1 MLRRTIGVKWSRSW
15 FAERWL
21 QRSSKQKGMDMA
33 KLKLEVNG
41 EALEVGA
48 AETALLLDALRE
60 GLELTGTKRGCE
72 TSHCGACTVLLDGVA
87 AHSCVVLAARC
98 EGKEITTVEGL
109 SQGSDLNALQRL
121 FLKHGALQCGYC
133 TPGMLMAATA
143 LLRRNP
149 QPNLEQIKIGLDGNL
164 CRCTG
169 YTGIFDAI
177 QAYSQAHS
185 ET

>member
-1 MLRRTIGVKWSRSW
+1 
-15 FAERWL
+15 
-21 QRSSKQKGMDMA
+21 MA
-33 KLKLEVNG
+33 KFKLEING
-41 EALEVGA
+41 EETEV
-48 AETALLLDALRE
+48 ETKEAALLLDVLRE
-60 GLELTGTKRGCE
+60 GLGLTGTKRGCE
-72 TSHCGACTVLLDGVA
+72 TSHCGACTVLLEGMAV
-87 AHSCVVLAARC
+87 HSCVVLAARC

-109 SQGSDLNALQRL
+109 TEGGELNRLQRL

-149 QPNLEQIKIGLDGNL
+149 RPSLEETKVGLDGNL

-177 QAYSQAHS
+177 QAHAQADK
-185 ET
+185 

>member
-1 MLRRTIGVKWSRSW
+1 
-15 FAERWL
+15 
-21 QRSSKQKGMDMA
+21 MA
-33 KLKLEVNG
+33 KHKLRINDEDV
-41 EALEVGA
+41 EAE
-48 AETALLLDALRE
+48 AEESALLLDVLRE
-60 GLELTGTKRGCE
+60 SLEMTGTKRGCE
-72 TSHCGACTVLLDGVA
+72 TSHCGACTVLLNGMAV
-87 AHSCVVLAARC
+87 HSCVVLAGRC

-109 SQGSDLNALQRL
+109 ARGGELTDLQRQ

-149 QPNLEQIKIGLDGNL
+149 QPSVEEIKNGLDGNL

-177 QAYSQAHS
+177 QAHS
-185 ET
+185 EAKPENA

>member
-1 MLRRTIGVKWSRSW
+1 
-15 FAERWL
+15 
-21 QRSSKQKGMDMA
+21 MA
-33 KLKLEVNG
+33 KLKLQING
-41 EALEVGA
+41 EEFEIETQ
-48 AETALLLDALRE
+48 ETALLLDVLRE

-72 TSHCGACTVLLDGVA
+72 TSHCGACTVLLDGMAV
-87 AHSCVVLAARC
+87 HSCVVLAARC

-109 SQGSDLNALQRL
+109 GEGGELNELQRQ

-149 QPNLEQIKIGLDGNL
+149 QPSLEQIKLGLDGNL

-177 QAYSQAHS
+177 QACA
-185 ET
+185 EEK

>member
-1 MLRRTIGVKWSRSW
+1 
-15 FAERWL
+15 
-21 QRSSKQKGMDMA
+21 MA
-33 KLKLEVNG
+33 KLKLQING
-41 EALEVGA
+41 E
-48 AETALLLDALRE
+48 ETEMEAKEATLLLDVLRE
-60 GLELTGTKRGCE
+60 ELGLTGTKRGCE
-72 TSHCGACTVLLDGVA
+72 TSHCGACTILLDGMAV
-87 AHSCVVLAARC
+87 HSCVVLAARC

-109 SQGSDLNALQRL
+109 SEGGELNRLQRL

-149 QPNLEQIKIGLDGNL
+149 RPSLEETKIGLDGNL

-177 QAYSQAHS
+177 QAYAQDGGK
-185 ET
+185 

>member
-1 MLRRTIGVKWSRSW
+1 
-15 FAERWL
+15 
-21 QRSSKQKGMDMA
+21 MA
-33 KLKLEVNG
+33 KHKLRING
-41 EALEVGA
+41 EDVE
-48 AETALLLDALRE
+48 AEAKESALLLDVLRE
-60 GLELTGTKRGCE
+60 TLELTGTKRGCE
-72 TSHCGACTVLLDGVA
+72 TSHCGACTVLLDGMAV
-87 AHSCVVLAARC
+87 HSCVVLAGRC

-109 SQGSDLNALQRL
+109 ASGGELNDLQRQ

-149 QPNLEQIKIGLDGNL
+149 QPSVEEIKNGLDGNL

-177 QAYSQAHS
+177 QACARGHAKGA
-185 ET
+185 

>member
-1 MLRRTIGVKWSRSW
+1 
-15 FAERWL
+15 
-21 QRSSKQKGMDMA
+21 MA
-33 KLKLEVNG
+33 KLKLRINGDESEV
-41 EALEVGA
+41 EAK
-48 AETALLLDALRE
+48 ETALLLDVLRE

-72 TSHCGACTVLLDGVA
+72 TSHCGACTVLLNGMAV
-87 AHSCVVLAARC
+87 HSCVVLAARC
-98 EGKEITTVEGL
+98 DGKEITTVEGL
-109 SQGSDLNALQRL
+109 SQGGELNQLQRL

-149 QPNLEQIKIGLDGNL
+149 KPNLEQIKTGLDGNL

-177 QAYSQAHS
+177 QAYAQSPS
-185 ET
+185 ETVQP

>member
-1 MLRRTIGVKWSRSW
+1 
-15 FAERWL
+15 
-21 QRSSKQKGMDMA
+21 MA
-33 KLKLEVNG
+33 KLKLQING
-41 EALEVGA
+41 EEFEIETQ
-48 AETALLLDALRE
+48 ETALLLDVLRE

-72 TSHCGACTVLLDGVA
+72 TSHCGACTVLLDGMAV
-87 AHSCVVLAARC
+87 HSCVVLAARC

-109 SQGSDLNALQRL
+109 GEGGELNELQRQ

-149 QPNLEQIKIGLDGNL
+149 QPSLEEIKLGLDGNL

-177 QAYSQAHS
+177 QACA
-185 ET
+185 EGK

>member
-1 MLRRTIGVKWSRSW
+1 MG
-15 FAERWL
+15 
-21 QRSSKQKGMDMA
+21 
-33 KLKLEVNG
+33 KLKLHING
-41 EALEVGA
+41 EAVDVEA
-48 AETALLLDALRE
+48 KETELLLDVLRQ

-87 AHSCVVLAARC
+87 VHSCVVLAARC
-98 EGKEITTVEGL
+98 EGSEIITVEGL
-109 SQGSDLNALQRL
+109 SYEGELSDLQRQ

-149 QPNLEQIKIGLDGNL
+149 LPTLEEVKVGLDGNL

-169 YTGIFDAI
+169 YTGIFEAI
-177 QAYSQAHS
+177 QACALGSS
-185 ET
+185 FPKDI